1 MELSV
6 TGRKRDVP
14 ERFRRHIED
23 KLDKIP
29 QLAPRVRRTEVVLT
43 HETNPRQ
50 AKEAERCEIT
60 CYVHRTVVRA
70 EAAADEEYAALD
82 LAMGKL
88 AERLRRI
95 GDKRRVSHTGKHR
108 LPSVAEATF
117 GLPTD
122 PLAAQDAGPEEAAGR
137 SPEEAVDEA
146 LQTRGNS
153 PIQIREKVH
162 ASPPMT
168 VGEALSQME
177 LVGHEFFLFHD
188 ADADRPSVVYRRRGW
203 SYGVLRLDSVDA
215 DGDTDGDEDAVQPQ
229 QGTGERTRAVAS

>member
-1 MELSV
+1 MELTV
-6 TGRKRDVP
+6 TGRKREVP

-29 QLAPRVRRTEVVLT
+29 QLSPRVRRAEVVLT
-43 HETNPRQ
+43 HEANPRQ

-88 AERLRRI
+88 TERLRRL

-122 PLAAQDAGPEEAAGR
+122 PLATEEDGSSGDAPQNTED
-137 SPEEAVDEA
+137 AVDEA

-153 PIQIREKVH
+153 PIEVREKVH

-188 ADADRPSVVYRRRGW
+188 ADVDRPSVVYRRRGW
-203 SYGVLRLDSVDA
+203 SYGVLRLDRA
-215 DGDTDGDEDAVQPQ
+215 DGDGGDAGE
-229 QGTGERTRAVAS
+229 ERTSADAAAVAS

>member
-1 MELSV
+1 MELTV

-43 HETNPRQ
+43 HESNPRQ

-88 AERLRRI
+88 TERLRRI

-117 GLPTD
+117 GLPTE
-122 PLAAQDAGPEEAAGR
+122 PLSDRADGSSAPEAPR
-137 SPEEAVDEA
+137 DTEEAVDEA

-153 PIQIREKVH
+153 PIEIREKVH
-162 ASPPMT
+162 SSPPMT

-203 SYGVLRLDSVDA
+203 SYGVLRLDHADA
-215 DGDTDGDEDAVQPQ
+215 EPTDTA
-229 QGTGERTRAVAS
+229 ERASAEAFAS